1 MHIPNCLQD
10 RERERAAI
18 RACSA
23 RSSDSEVRCPER
35 SELRGERREGGE
47 REREGISK
55 ISIKNQNQVKCEVRA
70 DIRYTIHDIHDMV
83 QMMVLLQR
91 GVTNE

>member
-1 MHIPNCLQD
+1 MSGAL
-10 RERERAAI
+10 RA
-18 RACSA
+18 
-23 RSSDSEVRCPER
+23 P
-35 SELRGERREGGE
+35 RGEARGE
-47 REREGISK
+47 RERERERGISK